1 MRKSRVLL
9 AGVAVAAAAAAT
21 SAFTA
26 ANTFEPGV
34 DQAIAGYGEATVT
47 GAHVTAIR
55 YNRDTTDK
63 SLLADVEF
71 DTDTN
76 LSGLAADAATLTLKA
91 GTGPTA
97 TFVASYDCAIVDG
110 TPTTI
115 TCTVGDKTFEDFDTA
130 GLAVG
135 GA

>member
-26 ANTFEPGV
+26 SNSIDPGAKT
-34 DQAIAGYGEATVT
+34 QIAGYGEATVT
-47 GAHVTAIR
+47 GAHVTAIH
-55 YNRDTTDK
+55 YNRDATNK
-63 SLLADVEF
+63 SLLAEVVF
-71 DTDTN
+71 DSDSD
-76 LSGLAADAATLTLKA
+76 LSGLAADAATLTLKT
-91 GTGPTA
+91 GTGGSA
-97 TFVASYDCAIVDG
+97 VFLASYDCAIVDG

-135 GA
+135 GE